1 MKTIPQITRVNTTL
15 QIRSLTR
22 NAFGLAEGEDAMN
35 RQPQT
40 WIVKTASHKYCTTDF
55 ACECEASQQEFDQRG
70 IDNSSYSYGVAQS
83 EKTGDIALSRKR
95 QTWKVKTALH
105 EYCTTDFALL
115 Q

>member
-1 MKTIPQITRVNTTL
+1 
-15 QIRSLTR
+15 
-22 NAFGLAEGEDAMN
+22 MN
-35 RQPQT
+35 RQPLT

-105 EYCTTDFALL
+105 EYCTTDFAHCSERKYC
-115 Q
+115 